1 MIATVLILLLF
12 STIAASQKASPE
24 PFSVANDSVN
34 NAFSS
39 IYNAEQNGGNVSSLV
54 ERLNVAI
61 LLIQRANAENA
72 TDPSAAAADVSNA
85 TSIAQM
91 VALTS
96 TSVSR
101 SGSTGRELRL
111 YESLATI
118 VVTLVVATLAY
129 FKGDRVYRRLWLYVY
144 RNHLV
149 KKTDE

>member
-12 STIAASQKASPE
+12 STIAASQKANAE

-72 TDPSAAAADVSNA
+72 ADPSAAAADLSNA

>member
-1 MIATVLILLLF
+1 MIATALIFLLF
-12 STIAASQKASPE
+12 STITASQKANPK

-61 LLIQRANAENA
+61 LLIQRANALNA
-72 TDPSAAAADVSNA
+72 TDPSAAAADLSNA
-85 TSIAQM
+85 TSMAQM

-96 TSVSR
+96 ASVSR
-101 SGSTGRELRL
+101 SGSTAREVRL
-111 YESLATI
+111 YESLGTI

-129 FKGDRVYRRLWLYVY
+129 FKGNRVYRRLWLYVY
-144 RNHLV
+144 KNHLV

>member
-101 SGSTGRELRL
+101 SGSTAREVQL
-111 YESLATI
+111 YESLVTI
-118 VVTLVVATLAY
+118 VVTVVVATLAY

-144 RNHLV
+144 KNHLV

>member
-1 MIATVLILLLF
+1 MIATVLILLPF

-101 SGSTGRELRL
+101 SGSTAREVQL
-111 YESLATI
+111 YESLVTI
-118 VVTLVVATLAY
+118 VVTVVVATLAY

-144 RNHLV
+144 KNHLV